1 VAFFVALLGFWWHH
15 SASVFRCGFGS
26 VAKFGL
32 FVQRRRCLQRLIWPN
47 SSLKWDAPTGGGF
60 EVRFLSQLG
69 ASLNFIER
77 RAL

>member
-15 SASVFRCGFGS
+15 SASVFRSSFGS

-32 FVQRRRCLQRLIWPN
+32 FVQRRRCFQRLIWPN
-47 SSLKWDAPTGGGF
+47 TSLKWDAPTVGGF
-60 EVRFLSQLG
+60 EVRFLSWLG
-69 ASLNFIER
+69 ATPSFIER